1 MNLVKKYSEDEIKL
15 MESAIGKII
24 ENRDYSDDE
33 INVCKNS
40 IVEYIMS
47 QSSKNGTIDKM
58 MNEYSKIINTL

>member
-1 MNLVKKYSEDEIKL
+1 MNLVKKYNEIEIRL